1 MSSHL
6 SKIYQPDLSLL
17 TDLYQLTMAY
27 GHWKSGIHKKE
38 AVFHLFYRNNPFKN
52 PFAVAAGLDLVIDYL
67 KQFRFKKDDIKYL
80 ESLAGNDGR
89 PLFDKDFL
97 RYLKQM
103 RFECTVDA
111 IPEGTVVFP
120 QQPLLRVKGP
130 LLQAQ
135 LLETVFLNLINF
147 STLIATKAS
156 RISRAAKNNTVLEFG
171 LRRAQG
177 IDGAL
182 TASRSAYIGGVH
194 ATSNVLAGK
203 LFNIPVRGT
212 HAHSWVMSFS
222 SEQEAFDTYAN
233 AMPNNSVFLVDTYD
247 TIEGVKNAIKTG
259 HRLKKMGYPLNG
271 IRLDSGNLEEL
282 SKTAREMLDMAGF
295 HNTAIVA
302 SNDLDEH
309 TIHQLKTNNSP
320 ITIWGVGTRLVTARG
335 SGALNGVY
343 KLAALKDDFGKWQY
357 KIKLSEDRGK
367 ISNPGIL
374 QVRRLYNEKGFPVAD
389 VIYNQED
396 FLNNSEVHEMKTGRI
411 FNFESIKETDLL
423 VPVFDQ
429 GKLVYNAPDIHQIR
443 EHSLK
448 QQALFE
454 HTFAIGY
461 TVGLETRLFNTKQAM
476 IEKLQVPVLI

>member
-1 MSSHL
+1 MSSHI
-6 SKIYQPDLSLL
+6 SKIYQADLSLL

-27 GHWKSGIHKKE
+27 GHWKSGTHEKE
-38 AVFHLFYRNNPFKN
+38 AVFHLFYRNNPFQN
-52 PFAVAAGLDLVIDYL
+52 PYAINAGLDLVIDYL
-67 KQFRFKKDDIKYL
+67 KHFRFKKDDIRYL
-80 ESLAGNDGR
+80 ESLEGSNDR
-89 PLFDKDFL
+89 PLFEKGFL
-97 RYLKQM
+97 RYLKQL
-103 RFECTVDA
+103 RFECSIDA
-111 IPEGTVVFP
+111 VPEGTVVFP
-120 QQPLLRVKGP
+120 HEPLLRVRGP

-203 LFNIPVRGT
+203 LFDIPVKGT

-222 SEQEAFDTYAN
+222 SEQEAFDKYAG
-233 AMPNNSVFLVDTYD
+233 AMPNNSVLLVDTYD
-247 TIEGVKNAIKTG
+247 TIEGIKNAIKTG
-259 HRLKKMGYPLNG
+259 KRLKKMGYPLNG
-271 IRLDSGNLEEL
+271 IRLDSGNLEDL
-282 SKTAREMLDMAGF
+282 SKAAREMLDMAGF

-309 TIHQLKTNNSP
+309 AIQELKQNNSP
-320 ITIWGVGTRLVTARG
+320 ITVWGVGTRLITARG
-335 SGALNGVY
+335 GGALNGVY
-343 KLAALKDDFGKWQY
+343 KMAALKDDLGHWQY
-357 KIKLSEDRGK
+357 KIKLSEDMGK

-374 QVRRLYNEKGFPVAD
+374 QVKRLYNDKGFPIAD
-389 VIYNQED
+389 VIFNEED
-396 FLNNSEVHEMKTGRI
+396 FSDKSEIHEMKTGRI
-411 FNFESIKETDLL
+411 FNFESRKETDLL
-423 VPVFDQ
+423 VPVFDK
-429 GKLVYNAPDIHQIR
+429 GKLVYKAPDIHEIR
-443 EHSLK
+443 EYSLK

-461 TVGLETRLFNTKQAM
+461 TVGLESRLFNTKQSM
-476 IEKLQVPVLI
+476 IEKRHVPVLV